1 MCDVVDHAPDD
12 RLLELI
18 AGHPDLAGRVAVAGG
33 LTPESTAEQ
42 ASAGLDRLTEEEL
55 QRFTRLNSAYTAR
68 FGFPFVI
75 AVRDHTKDSI
85 LAAFEERLGH
95 SAAEER
101 SAALAQI
108 KLIARHRLDGM
119 VSEG

>member
-1 MCDVVDHAPDD
+1 
-12 RLLELI
+12 
-18 AGHPDLAGRVAVAGG
+18 
-33 LTPESTAEQ
+33 
-42 ASAGLDRLTEEEL
+42 
-55 QRFTRLNSAYTAR
+55 
-68 FGFPFVI
+68 VI